1 MVNYKWRPT
10 FIQTP
15 IFFVRIKIR
24 FIVSDIIIWIE
35 TEFKHSNDIIASEL
49 LRFRILIS
57 QIS

>member
-24 FIVSDIIIWIE
+24 FIVSDIITWIE
-35 TEFKHSNDIIASEL
+35 TELKHSNGIIASER